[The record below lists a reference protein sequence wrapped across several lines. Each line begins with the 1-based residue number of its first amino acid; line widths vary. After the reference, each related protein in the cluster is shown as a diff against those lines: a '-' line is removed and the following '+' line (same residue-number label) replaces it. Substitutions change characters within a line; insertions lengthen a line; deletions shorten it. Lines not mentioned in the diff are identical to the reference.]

1 MTERLLIPSTLLA
14 ALMAGSC
21 ALALPGYNEPFEERI
36 AVLSADPTDYT
47 IMIEGSDQPA
57 AAVPA
62 DGRVVLAFP
71 VLPRH
76 CSTYLLGVRLV
87 DRSVEARDLVH
98 FVREG
103 RVVKRMSVNQ
113 LRRRP
118 VDSLGFHK
126 VDLK

>member
-1 MTERLLIPSTLLA
+1 MPFTLLA

-21 ALALPGYNEPFEERI
+21 GLALPAYNEPFEERV
-36 AVLSADPTDYT
+36 AVLSSDPTAYA
-47 IMIEGSDQPA
+47 IMIEESDQPA
-57 AAVPA
+57 VAVPA

-71 VLPRH
+71 VLPRQ
-76 CSTYLLGVRLV
+76 CSTYLLGIRLV

-98 FVREG
+98 FVRDG

-118 VDSLGFHK
+118 VDSLGFHT